1 MSFTIV
7 GVAPAR
13 FFGTRVAP
21 PAPDLWA
28 PMVVHDHLALK
39 DNTDVGI
46 MARVRPGIPEG
57 QASAELTLLYQ
68 QVLAE
73 EAGSSPPPDRLKEI
87 QGQRI
92 ELRPAGRGGLRQFSQ
107 QLRILTVVVGLVL
120 LIACANVASLLLA

>member
-68 QVLAE
+68 QVLAG
-73 EAGSSPPPDRLKEI
+73 EAGSPPPPDTVKEN
-87 QGQRI
+87 QGATQQRW
-92 ELRPAGRGGLRQFSQ
+92 RAGPQRYRRVSH
-107 QLRILTVVVGLVL
+107 R
-120 LIACANVASLLLA
+120 